1 MTELP
6 DHDFFA
12 ALPTNGGIAVR
23 MADNVATVLAHRA
36 DRLIAFLDRGE
47 LEKRRSG
54 LFGRVTTESD
64 VLRRMFPDAYRDPS
78 EAEAFRARH
87 ENALR
92 DSAAAH
98 RVRDR
103 LRSGSTFVVP
113 EPEVDDWIVT
123 CSLARHLVAGR
134 RSRRP
139 GMEFWWMNYV
149 CDALVDAVL
158 RREFMQTGDWEFRR
172 RAPEPG

>member
-23 MADNVATVLAHRA
+23 MADNVATVLAHHA
-36 DRLIAFLDRGE
+36 DRLIAFLERGE
-47 LEKRRSG
+47 LDKRRSG
-54 LFGRVTTESD
+54 PFRRVTTESD
-64 VLRRMFPDAYRDPS
+64 VLRRMFPDAYRDS
-78 EAEAFRARH
+78 SDSEAFRVRH

-123 CSLARHLVAGR
+123 YALARYLIMDR

-149 CDALVDAVL
+149 CGALIEAVL
-158 RREFMQTGDWEFRR
+158 QREFMQTGDWEFRR
-172 RAPEPG
+172 PAPDGG